1 MEKTPGP
8 NREKKK
14 KRWIWGI
21 LTALCAVILTV
32 SAVQLSIT
40 LWTAKKEDDTF
51 KELARYTQAR
61 PAPKAPAGPSDSG
74 QDRQEEPEMPPE
86 DARRE
91 NYLKLK
97 ELNPDFAGW
106 LYIDGTKVDYPVM
119 HTPDDQQY
127 YIHKDFYEKD
137 SVSGTPFMGD
147 QCDLASQ
154 SIIIYGHNMKNG
166 SMFGTLDEY
175 DSRDYWE
182 AHPTIQFHTVE
193 EDREYDIAAVF
204 RTRIYRDDEEGFRY
218 YKYVGNL
225 TEDLFEEFK
234 AQVKA
239 EALYDTG
246 VLLEPGDEILILS
259 TCAYHV
265 RDGRFV
271 VVGRRRKS

>member
-1 MEKTPGP
+1 MEKTSGP
-8 NREKKK
+8 DREKKSK
-14 KRWIWGI
+14 KWIWRI

-32 SAVQLSIT
+32 SAARLSAT

-51 KELARYTQAR
+51 KELAMYTQAR
-61 PAPKAPAGPSDSG
+61 PAPKSSAAPGNSA
-74 QDRQEEPEMPPE
+74 QEEAAQQETSTE
-86 DARRE
+86 DTRRE

-127 YIHKDFYEKD
+127 YIHRDFYGKD

-147 QCDLASQ
+147 RCDLTSQ

-175 DSRDYWE
+175 ESRDYWE
-182 AHPTIQFHTVE
+182 AHPTIQFHTLE

-218 YKYVGNL
+218 YQYVGDL
-225 TEDLFEEFK
+225 TEDRFEEFK
-234 AQVKA
+234 DQV
-239 EALYDTG
+239 EAGSLYDTG
-246 VLLEPGDEILILS
+246 VFLEPGDEILILS

-271 VVGRRRKS
+271 VVGRRRT